1 MDFEKAPPVF
11 EDFLGTGINGDVYG
25 ERGKIPSLVLGK
37 TYLNQVKVAY
47 PSVKNFDSLALERNR
62 LGSIGAELL
71 SRLVLLIDYPNKQL
85 ILKPTVKTADPF
97 YYNLSGL
104 ELAYEGT
111 QIVKRR
117 LPSVERKG
125 STGNDGIEI
134 LLQKRYELSFHPALK
149 VTYVRPNSPAEQAG
163 IRSGDILYKSTEE
176 KSIKC
181 HLKKCWLFYK
191 KSLEKRLS

>member
-1 MDFEKAPPVF
+1 M
-11 EDFLGTGINGDVYG
+11 
-25 ERGKIPSLVLGK
+25 
-37 TYLNQVKVAY
+37 
-47 PSVKNFDSLALERNR
+47 
-62 LGSIGAELL
+62 
-71 SRLVLLIDYPNKQL
+71 
-85 ILKPTVKTADPF
+85 ILKPKVKTAAPF

-163 IRSGDILYKSTEE
+163 IRSGDILIQINGRE
-176 KSIKC
+176 I
-181 HLKKCWLFYK
+181 HQI
-191 KSLEKRLS
+191 SLEKVLAILQKEPGEKIKLTVKRKDNLKKFTLRLQSFFSTLSFG